1 MSSEFGQCMLAAAA
15 ALCISCSVLEE
26 REECPCFLTLDFSG
40 IESAELMAEG
50 YDRMGIRVGSGY
62 GLHALER
69 WSLENNV
76 EEYGME
82 VPRST
87 VQVMVACVKGAE
99 IDEDGLTIAEGE
111 QCPEIQMFADS
122 FDADA
127 SESRRYVELHRNF
140 CTLSVDIKTSYNV
153 PARPFRVRTYGCVCG
168 YSPDGTPKEGNFM
181 CMSAPSSGGPCAVR
195 IPRQKD
201 HSLSLQ
207 VLFLDSDEVRTFPVG
222 EYIAESGYDWS
233 ARDLKDI
240 FVEMDFS
247 RTGISFNISGWKKT
261 LSYEMIF

>member
-1 MSSEFGQCMLAAAA
+1 MRVAAA

-26 REECPCFLTLDFSG
+26 REECPCFLTIDFSR
-40 IESAELMAEG
+40 IASAELMAQG
-50 YDRMGIRVGSGY
+50 YDRMGIMVESGY
-62 GLHALER
+62 GLHALEG
-69 WSLENNV
+69 WSLEDNV

-87 VQVMVACVKGAE
+87 VQVMAACARGAE
-99 IDEDGLTIAEGE
+99 IDESGLTIAEGE
-111 QCPEIQMFADS
+111 QCPEIQMFAES
-122 FDADA
+122 FDIDA
-127 SESRRYVELHRNF
+127 SEVRRYVELHRNF

-153 PARPFRVRTYGCVCG
+153 PARPFRVRMDGCVCG
-168 YSPDGTPKEGNFM
+168 YSPDGTPKEGRFM
-181 CMSAPSSGGPCAVR
+181 CVSAPSSGSPCAVR

-201 HSLSLQ
+201 NSLSLQ

-233 ARDLKDI
+233 APDLEDI

-247 RTGISFNISGWKKT
+247 RTGISFSISGWKKT
-261 LSYEMIF
+261 MTYEMIF